1 MASECFG
8 VFFVQLKV
16 HISFFWLVN
25 LLFKKVAKY
34 KCSLYYHFMLCKNC
48 IQYFWNA
55 KNLMQRLQ
63 SCRNKINA
71 AFRLDMLIIRDILTD
86 FFIATWLKL
95 VIMAY
100 STFCWTLV
108 TCMHAK
114 IYSLIEIK
122 LVEVISFFPDFYSG
136 CR

>member
-8 VFFVQLKV
+8 FFFVQLKV

-34 KCSLYYHFMLCKNC
+34 KCSLYYHFMLYKIASNT
-48 IQYFWNA
+48 FEMP

-71 AFRLDMLIIRDILTD
+71 AFRLDMLIIRDILAD
-86 FFIATWLKL
+86 FFIAT
-95 VIMAY
+95 
-100 STFCWTLV
+100 
-108 TCMHAK
+108 
-114 IYSLIEIK
+114 
-122 LVEVISFFPDFYSG
+122 
-136 CR
+136 